1 MTINIFRLTSM
12 MAASMKVHHMS
23 LQPFVEMQGVEPW
36 SRDSRH
42 QGLFVRKF
50 RGALKCALHQSVF
63 MERTNRVATRTGC
76 LFADFC
82 SQNCLRSHQRPVV
95 SNVVGHYMQWIS
107 IAVCCSQ
114 QYARPLPL
122 VRTLD
127 VNSTLSIPIHPQFCP
142 DFSGIFKTPATTHS
156 TSFS

>member
-1 MTINIFRLTSM
+1 
-12 MAASMKVHHMS
+12 MKVHHMS
-23 LQPFVEMQGVEPW
+23 LQPFVEMPSLELG
-36 SRDSRH
+36 SSDSCH

-50 RGALKCALHQSVF
+50 RGAPKCTLHQSVF

-95 SNVVGHYMQWIS
+95 ANVVGRYMQWIS

-127 VNSTLSIPIHPQFCP
+127 VNPTLSIPIHPRFP
-142 DFSGIFKTPATTHS
+142 GLFRDFKIGQTSCLATTHY
-156 TSFS
+156 

>member
-1 MTINIFRLTSM
+1 MP
-12 MAASMKVHHMS
+12 S
-23 LQPFVEMQGVEPW
+23 LELG
-36 SRDSRH
+36 SRDSCH
-42 QGLFVRKF
+42 QGLFVRNL
-50 RGALKCALHQSVF
+50 GAHRNAPSTTCIFMDAGNQSGLFHATPENAL
-63 MERTNRVATRTGC
+63 
-76 LFADFC
+76 ADFC
-82 SQNCLRSHQRPVV
+82 SQDCLRSHQRPVV
-95 SNVVGHYMQWIS
+95 ARIVGHYMQWIS

-142 DFSGIFKTPATTHS
+142 DFSGIFKTPTTTHS